1 MPQQEKELIVQL
13 RNKTGA
19 GILDCKQAL
28 VESAG
33 DLEKATQ
40 ILREKGIVKMAGRL
54 LRATQEGNIF
64 SYIHPGSKVGVLLE
78 VDCETDFVARTP
90 DFQGLG
96 KELTLQIAAMSPRWV
111 ATEEVPAEEITRE
124 KEIYRK
130 QLAEEKK
137 PENVIQ
143 KIIEGKINNFYGQT
157 VLMEQKWVKDESR
170 QIRQLVEELRSKTGE
185 NLKVRRFVRFQV
197 GEE

>member
-78 VDCETDFVARTP
+78 VDCETDFV
-90 DFQGLG
+90 
-96 KELTLQIAAMSPRWV
+96 
-111 ATEEVPAEEITRE
+111 
-124 KEIYRK
+124 
-130 QLAEEKK
+130 
-137 PENVIQ
+137 
-143 KIIEGKINNFYGQT
+143 
-157 VLMEQKWVKDESR
+157 
-170 QIRQLVEELRSKTGE
+170 
-185 NLKVRRFVRFQV
+185 
-197 GEE
+197 